1 MAKDELTPATGPK
14 MKVLIAEDDP
24 VSLRVVQ
31 TMLKKWGYEPVV
43 ARDGAE
49 AWAILQ
55 GEDAPQL
62 AILDWMM
69 PQKDGLEICRELRA
83 QPDRP
88 YTYVLLLTAKTQEQ
102 DLIEGLGSGADD
114 YLTKPF
120 NGDEFRAR
128 LYAGERILG
137 FQQQLVAAREALRV
151 QAIRDPLTGLYNRR
165 HMEEAL
171 GRELARAERGHL
183 SLSVLMLDL
192 DHFKR
197 FNDTAGHPAGD
208 VLLKQVAKVV
218 EARTRKEDVACRYGG
233 EEFVLIL
240 PGMPFEVARRRAE
253 ELRRAVGEASVE
265 YGGQSLGS
273 ITISVGLACYPRHG
287 ISGKELL
294 SAADK
299 ALYCAKERGR
309 NQVATYEEAVVKP
322 SAGTAALGGPGGPE
336 VRPTGR

>member
-1 MAKDELTPATGPK
+1 MATDPATVKPK
-14 MKVLIAEDDP
+14 TKVLIAEDDP
-24 VSLRVVQ
+24 ISLRVVQ
-31 TMLKKWGYEPVV
+31 TILKKWEYEPDA

-49 AWAILQ
+49 AWALLQ
-55 GEDAPQL
+55 EEGAPQL

-69 PQKDGLEICRELRA
+69 PHKDGPEICRELRS
-83 QPDRP
+83 QLERP

-102 DLIEGLGSGADD
+102 DLIEGLGAGADD

-120 NGDEFRAR
+120 NGDELRAR

-171 GRELARAERGHL
+171 GREVARAERGHL

-208 VLLKQVAKVV
+208 VLLKQVGTLVDQ
-218 EARTRKEDVACRYGG
+218 RTRKEDVACRYGG

-240 PGMPFEVARRRAE
+240 PGMPFDVARRRAE
-253 ELRRAVGEASVE
+253 ELRRAIGEASVE

-273 ITISVGLACYPRHG
+273 VTISVGVASYPQHG
-287 ISGKELL
+287 IAGAELL

-299 ALYCAKERGR
+299 ALYCAKDRGR
-309 NQVATYEEAVVKP
+309 NQVVTYEEVTLT
-322 SAGTAALGGPGGPE
+322 STAASGTSATAPNLRSSGD
-336 VRPTGR
+336 

>member
-1 MAKDELTPATGPK
+1 

-31 TMLKKWGYEPVV
+31 TMLKKWGYNAVV

-49 AWAILQ
+49 AWGILQ
-55 GEDAPQL
+55 AEGAPQL

-69 PQKDGLEICRELRA
+69 PHKDGPEICRELRA

-102 DLIEGLGSGADD
+102 DLIEGLGAGADD

-120 NGDEFRAR
+120 NGDELRAR
-128 LYAGERILG
+128 LYAGERILS

-171 GRELARAERGHL
+171 GRELARAARGRL
-183 SLSVLMLDL
+183 PLSVIMLDL

-208 VLLKQVAKVV
+208 VLLKQTATVI

-240 PGMPFEVARRRAE
+240 PGMPFDVARRRAD

-273 ITISVGLACYPRHG
+273 VTISVGLACYPQHG
-287 ISGKELL
+287 ITGDELL

-309 NQVATYEEAVVKP
+309 NQVAVYEDSMMVPHPVGEIPAKP
-322 SAGTAALGGPGGPE
+322 GAPD
-336 VRPTGR
+336 VRSTGR

>member
-1 MAKDELTPATGPK
+1 
-14 MKVLIAEDDP
+14 VLIAEDDP
-24 VSLRVVQ
+24 VSLRVVK

-43 ARDGAE
+43 AHDGAE
-49 AWAILQ
+49 AWEILQ
-55 GEDAPQL
+55 MEGAPQL

-69 PQKDGLEICRELRA
+69 PHKDGPKICRELRA
-83 QPDRP
+83 QADRP

-102 DLIEGLGSGADD
+102 DLIDGLGTGADD

-120 NGDEFRAR
+120 NGDELRAR
-128 LYAGERILG
+128 LYAGGRILS
-137 FQQQLVAAREALRV
+137 FQQQLVAARETLRL

-171 GRELARAERGHL
+171 ARELARAQRGRL
-183 SLSVLMLDL
+183 ALSVLMLDL

-208 VLLKQVAKVV
+208 ALLKQVATVV
-218 EARTRKEDVACRYGG
+218 ETRTRKEDVACRYGG

-240 PGMPFEVARRRAE
+240 PGMPLEVARRRAE

-265 YGGQSLGS
+265 FGGQSLGS
-273 ITISVGLACYPRHG
+273 VTISVGLACYPQHG
-287 ISGKELL
+287 VDGLELL

-299 ALYCAKERGR
+299 ALYTAKERGR
-309 NQVATYEEAVVKP
+309 NQVVVYDELMVELHAGKEAPVKP
-322 SAGTAALGGPGGPE
+322 GDP
-336 VRPTGR
+336 